1 LIARG
6 DENRH
11 VVVHLCG
18 GRLQSDE
25 VAEASERAIQTSGK
39 SAVSDVLGEDEPPW
53 RLVLTSD
60 GIRRDDY

>member
-1 LIARG
+1 LHGATRT
-6 DENRH
+6 
-11 VVVHLCG
+11 VTLSSTS
-18 GRLQSDE
+18 LAAASQSDE